1 MSVPAP
7 PRLPNAEYK
16 LEFGDLKIDAL
27 LVSGLPN
34 VRYLTG
40 YTGSNGMVLWTPEL
54 MTLFTDPRYTIQAG
68 QESSC
73 AVKIA
78 RGPLH
83 LAVAHS
89 IRRKRL
95 KRIGFEKARLVYDSY
110 RVLKEALPLGS
121 SLKPIGPVVDQLRMI
136 KSDRE
141 IDKIRRSVQTNS
153 DAFERAVR
161 QIRAGMSELELA
173 AELDYQMR
181 KLGAQKAAFETI
193 VAAGVRTALPHA
205 QPTQKRLKGD
215 ELLLIDMG
223 ACQEGYSSDM
233 TRMLFFGKP
242 GRKIKAMYDAVL
254 EAQLAAIAAIRPGVS
269 AQRVDRAARQTLK
282 PAGLDTAFVHSTG
295 HGLGLEIHEAPR
307 LGKKDKTR
315 LEVGMV
321 ITIEPGAYVE
331 GTGGVRI
338 EDTVL
343 VTKNGCEVLTPTSKE
358 LRVL

>member
-1 MSVPAP
+1 MSVPAAR
-7 PRLPNAEYK
+7 RLPQVEHR
-16 LEFGDLKIDAL
+16 LEFADLKIDAL

-40 YTGSNGMVLWTPEL
+40 YTGSNGLVLWTPES

-73 AVKIA
+73 AVRIA

-83 LAVAHS
+83 LAVAQS
-89 IRRKRL
+89 IGRKRL

-121 SLKPIGPVVDQLRMI
+121 SLKPIGPVVDQFRMI
-136 KSDRE
+136 KSDGE
-141 IDKIRRSVQTNS
+141 IDQIRRSVRTNS
-153 DAFERAVR
+153 DAFERAVS
-161 QIRAGMSELELA
+161 QIRVGMSELELA

-193 VAAGVRTALPHA
+193 VASGVRTALPHA
-205 QPTQKRLKGD
+205 QPTHERLKGD

-223 ACQEGYSSDM
+223 ACQEGYTSDM
-233 TRMLFFGKP
+233 TRMLSLGKP
-242 GRKIKAMYDAVL
+242 GRKIRAMYDAVL
-254 EAQLAAIAAIRPGVS
+254 DAQLAAIAAIRPGVT
-269 AQRVDRAARQTLK
+269 AQQVDRAARQALK
-282 PAGLDTAFVHSTG
+282 PAGLDKSFVHSTG

-315 LEVGMV
+315 LEAGMV